1 MKSGNHN
8 VVKQDK
14 KGLALGQIFKLFRVH
29 QYIKNLFIFMPLLFS
44 FSFSDVSNNINTFIA
59 FALFSLLASSIYIFN
74 DLMDIEEDKAHP
86 IKKNRPL
93 ASGKVTKQTAQLLII
108 LISFFV
114 LSTALFINLNLFAVL
129 FVYFILNIAYSL
141 KLKHISILDIFIIA
155 TGFVLRL
162 FAGSAVTGI
171 ELSMWIIIMTF
182 LLAIFLA
189 LAKRRDDVL
198 LSLAG
203 QETRKNID
211 GYNLEF
217 INASIVLMAG
227 VVIVSY
233 VQYTIS
239 PEVIARLGTEY
250 LYLTSFFVILGV
262 LRYMQI
268 TFVEQNSGSPTKVV
282 IRDTFLK
289 LTIMFWLLSF
299 IGIAKFI

>member
-1 MKSGNHN
+1 
-8 VVKQDK
+8 
-14 KGLALGQIFKLFRVH
+14 
-29 QYIKNLFIFMPLLFS
+29 MPLLFS
-44 FSFSDVSNNINTFIA
+44 FSFSNITDNINTILA
-59 FALFSLLASSIYIFN
+59 FVLFSILASSIYIFN
-74 DLMDIEEDKAHP
+74 DLMDIDEDRAHP
-86 IKKNRPL
+86 TKKNRPL
-93 ASGKVTKQTAQLLII
+93 ASGSISKTKAKLFIFTLSFISLSLSLFISIKLFIVLLI
-108 LISFFV
+108 
-114 LSTALFINLNLFAVL
+114 
-129 FVYFILNIAYSL
+129 YFILNILYSL

-162 FAGSAVTGI
+162 FAGSAVTNI
-171 ELSMWIIIMTF
+171 DLSMWIIIMTF

-217 INASIVLMAG
+217 VNAAMVLMAG

-233 VQYTIS
+233 IQYTIS
-239 PEVIARLGTEY
+239 PEVISRLNTNY

-268 TFVEQNSGSPTKVV
+268 TFVEENSSSPTKVV
-282 IRDTFLK
+282 IKDTFMK
-289 LTIMFWLLSF
+289 LTIFFWLLSF
-299 IGIAKFI
+299 IAIAKLI

>member
-1 MKSGNHN
+1 MS
-8 VVKQDK
+8 D
-14 KGLALGQIFKLFRVH
+14 IFKLLRVH

-44 FSFSDVSNNINTFIA
+44 FSFSNAENNISTLVAFI
-59 FALFSLLASSIYIFN
+59 LFSILASSIYIFN
-74 DLMDIEEDKAHP
+74 DLMDINEDRAHP
-86 IKKNRPL
+86 KKKYRPL
-93 ASGKVTKQTAQLLII
+93 ASGAVSLKTAKMLIALLS
-108 LISFFV
+108 ISSLTVSFIF
-114 LSTALFINLNLFAVL
+114 SFELFLVLFA
-129 FVYFILNIAYSL
+129 YFILNIAYSL

-162 FAGSAVTGI
+162 FAGSAVTGV
-171 ELSMWIIIMTF
+171 ELSMWIILMTF

-198 LSLAG
+198 LSQQG

-217 INASIVLMAG
+217 VNAAMVLMAG

-233 VQYTIS
+233 IQYTIS
-239 PEVIARLGTEY
+239 PEVIGRLGSHY

-268 TFVEQNSGSPTKVV
+268 TFVEQNSGSPTKIV
-282 IRDTFLK
+282 IKDMFMK
-289 LTIMFWLLSF
+289 LTIAFWLISF
-299 IGIAKFI
+299 IVIVKLI